1 MRLSF
6 ATLAEI
12 VIVTG
17 TVGEPIASSACM
29 EEKLPSIP
37 PRTNKEDIILFLL
50 IAIVLSTVLLARLSG

>member
-1 MRLSF
+1 
-6 ATLAEI
+6 
-12 VIVTG
+12 
-17 TVGEPIASSACM
+17 M